1 MTYLDP
7 RKEPNK
13 WLKHILLD
21 LLEQNTEGTRD
32 VLKSAIIVL
41 TMSIEPGLVDS
52 AFQPWISVYSSLLDE
67 ENSNQNTDHQ
77 KHQLDNLPE

>member
-13 WLKHILLD
+13 WLKCILLD

-32 VLKSAIIVL
+32 VLKSAIVVL
-41 TMSIEPGLVDS
+41 TTWIEPGLVDE
-52 AFQPWISVYSSLLDE
+52 AFRPWIDEYSSLLDE
-67 ENSNQNTDHQ
+67 EEKNQN
-77 KHQLDNLPE
+77 NAR